1 MSKKKRR
8 SIQHTAPKAEAF
20 DPDYSQ
26 IKRDLGRIGILAGS
40 FILILIVLSFF
51 QNQLLALFVK

>member
-8 SIQHTAPKAEAF
+8 QIQHTSPKTEAF

-40 FILILIVLSFF
+40 FIIILVVLSFF